1 MARAISLFYFK
12 VILFVLSFFFICE
25 AKKKES
31 TKERRKHAAV
41 LADCLRPYG
50 RGLEWLLQAS
60 LHYCLRQV
68 RESGAPSPDGEGW
81 GGVTLDSSFF
91 NQILNNLACNNQPDN
106 RWHKSNTCR
115 KSLTF
120 VFNWRFL

>member
-31 TKERRKHAAV
+31 TKERRKHAV
-41 LADCLRPYG
+41 KWITNMPEGHLF
-50 RGLEWLLQAS
+50 EWMLQAS